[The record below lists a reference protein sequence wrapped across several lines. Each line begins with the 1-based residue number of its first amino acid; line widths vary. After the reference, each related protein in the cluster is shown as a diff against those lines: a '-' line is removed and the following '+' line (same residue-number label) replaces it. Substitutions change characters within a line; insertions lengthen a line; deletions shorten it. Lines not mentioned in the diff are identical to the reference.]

1 MTDTIVRSCVLRGRF
16 CSRQRG
22 PQQNGLLSPASD
34 CSTPDA
40 TTSRHDRGDSGPIN
54 RENARRGDSLPPVPF
69 TGITQERLAF
79 MSAETSARST
89 AVNGIRTAL
98 GVGGVIA
105 LIVGIIILVWPGH
118 AAVALTA
125 VIAAYAIVAGLVY
138 AGLGIFSKTM
148 GGWSRVGHIILG
160 IVFVIAG
167 IIAFTELAIAAAWL
181 ALFIGVL
188 VGIMWIV
195 EGVVALTTLGSATS
209 KGWSL
214 FFAILSII
222 AGIILLF
229 SPLWGA
235 IVLWWLM
242 GISLVVL
249 GIIQI
254 VRAFTFKTA

>member
-1 MTDTIVRSCVLRGRF
+1 
-16 CSRQRG
+16 
-22 PQQNGLLSPASD
+22 
-34 CSTPDA
+34 
-40 TTSRHDRGDSGPIN
+40 
-54 RENARRGDSLPPVPF
+54 
-69 TGITQERLAF
+69 
-79 MSAETSARST
+79 MSAESPAAKT
-89 AVNGIRTAL
+89 AVNGIRTAF
-98 GVGGVIA
+98 GVGGLVA

-125 VIAAYAIVAGLVY
+125 VIAAYAIIGGLVY

-148 GGWSRVGHIILG
+148 GGWARVGHIILG
-160 IVFVIAG
+160 IVFIIAG
-167 IIAFTELAIAAAWL
+167 IIAFTQLSHTAVWLAIFL
-181 ALFIGVL
+181 GIL

-195 EGVVALTTLGSATS
+195 EGIVALTALGTS
-209 KGWSL
+209 TSRGWSL

-235 IVLWWLM
+235 VVLWWLL